1 MGPGLLEKAIAP
13 LPPSIPPQPTRLPP
27 ELAGLTA
34 REREVL
40 ALIVSGAS
48 NREIAAALYISER
61 TVKNHITSI
70 LRTQAAMFAS
80 AYLGWL
86 HD

>member
-1 MGPGLLEKAIAP
+1 
-13 LPPSIPPQPTRLPP
+13 
-27 ELAGLTA
+27 LTA

-48 NREIAAALYISER
+48 NREIAEALYISER

-70 LRTQAAMFAS
+70 LSQLHLRDWAKRIALWANRTQAAMFAS
-80 AYLGWL
+80 AYLPL
-86 HD
+86 LRQ

>member
-1 MGPGLLEKAIAP
+1 MQVAP
-13 LPPSIPPQPTRLPP
+13 STSSPPPTSTPPQPTSLPP
-27 ELAGLTA
+27 EG
-34 REREVL
+34 EVL

-61 TVKNHITSI
+61 KVKNHITSI
-70 LRTQAAMFAS
+70 LGTQAAMFAS